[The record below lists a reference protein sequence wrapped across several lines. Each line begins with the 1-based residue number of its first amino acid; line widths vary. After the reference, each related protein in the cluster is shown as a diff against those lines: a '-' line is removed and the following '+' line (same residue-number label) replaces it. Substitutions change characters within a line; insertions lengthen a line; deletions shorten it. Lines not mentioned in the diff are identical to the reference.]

1 MSTYSNHISH
11 YINTQNVWDGYEG
24 DEDII
29 DLDIP
34 IENDMWG
41 NLTDEEILSDILSED
56 TYEDYEDYEYYED
69 TFEDYE
75 DYENNWDIY
84 GNLCGENCIGCGYCY
99 DDNNT
104 NNDNEYDNEY
114 NNEHDPNENEHNND
128 NNNDNN
134 NTDPLFNCHFLRC
147 DHTICD
153 GWCSKI

>member
-34 IENDMWG
+34 IENDMLG
-41 NLTDEEILSDILSED
+41 NFTDEENLSDIFSED
-56 TYEDYEDYEYYED
+56 TSEDYEYYED
-69 TFEDYE
+69 TFEDYDDIFE
-75 DYENNWDIY
+75 DYEYYENNWDIY

-104 NNDNEYDNEY
+104 NNDNEYDDKYNTNE
-114 NNEHDPNENEHNND
+114 DEHNND
-128 NNNDNN
+128 N
-134 NTDPLFNCHFLRC
+134 TITTPLFNCHFLRC
-147 DHTICD
+147 DSTICD